1 MKMRRPVRLRLPLA
15 ILLLLVGTAVAQPD
29 DDATTA
35 ALRIV
40 PAAGDILEIRIGID
54 PAPTGEPYR
63 ILVGDQLSLVFHFGW
78 PPADEPYPIQ
88 PGDEI
93 KLYFRYSPE
102 ISQLYAQ
109 PEDDRIAVLSRP
121 YVVEPD
127 GKLWLAGLAEP
138 VQVAGKTTTQ
148 FAADLRRLYQDQL
161 TSPQVQVSV
170 TPMFEKQ
177 RTLKELF
184 QAYEDRP
191 VSFMEGRVTADGRIA
206 APLIPEITAAGKTP
220 AALSA
225 ELTAIYHELGYPWT
239 SVTVIVGPAPE
250 QRTPPLEAL
259 QPPNGR
265 VAIAEDGTF
274 LLPFLPPQSVG
285 DRSLAELA
293 ARLAEQ
299 YRLLGVPNPDV
310 RIRRVRP

>member
-63 ILVGDQLSLVFHFGW
+63 ILVGDRLSLVFHFGW

-127 GKLWLAGLAEP
+127 GKLWLAGLA
-138 VQVAGKTTTQ
+138 
-148 FAADLRRLYQDQL
+148 
-161 TSPQVQVSV
+161 
-170 TPMFEKQ
+170 
-177 RTLKELF
+177 
-184 QAYEDRP
+184 
-191 VSFMEGRVTADGRIA
+191 
-206 APLIPEITAAGKTP
+206 
-220 AALSA
+220 
-225 ELTAIYHELGYPWT
+225 
-239 SVTVIVGPAPE
+239 
-250 QRTPPLEAL
+250 
-259 QPPNGR
+259 
-265 VAIAEDGTF
+265 
-274 LLPFLPPQSVG
+274 
-285 DRSLAELA
+285 
-293 ARLAEQ
+293 
-299 YRLLGVPNPDV
+299 
-310 RIRRVRP
+310 